1 MNDFEANLAAERQAA
16 IRLLLRQPLVTAA
29 THPDEFP
36 LIRRHAD
43 ELSRQF
49 GQVLGYRLTVEPG
62 FARLHKAGLG
72 RDSGRRLERGS
83 GAPFTPRTYAYLTLA
98 LAALVTAP
106 EQLLLSEVVT
116 RTRAAAAEAG
126 IDLGEPNRVTE
137 RRALVAALKQLMT
150 WRVLA
155 EDEGTVEA
163 YAGDDDADAL
173 LTIDREIA
181 RRLVSG
187 PIGQATSPDDLIER
201 AASPGEAGPRHRIRR
216 LLVETPVVYV
226 DDLTEDDRDWLRR
239 SQRREQRILEDFAGL
254 RAEIRAE
261 GVSLVDP
268 EQELTDVRFPG
279 TGTVAWAA
287 LLLLGELVAELNP
300 VSGTG
305 AGSTGAGST
314 GAGGTG
320 ASGTGAG
327 GTPTAAIPDGLV
339 EARLTALADKHKTAW
354 SRELTGSPD
363 LLKDAVTDLL
373 RRMCLIRPARPPE
386 EGWLL
391 SAAAARY
398 APEVTT

>member
-1 MNDFEANLAAERQAA
+1 MNDFAENLAAERQRA
-16 IRLLLRQPLVTAA
+16 IRLLLRQPLVTPA

-43 ELSRQF
+43 ELARQF

-72 RDSGRRLERGS
+72 RDAGRRLDRGS
-83 GAPFTPRTYAYLTLA
+83 GAPFTPRTYAYLALA

-137 RRALVAALKQLMT
+137 RRALVAALKQLMA

-155 EDEGTVEA
+155 EDEGSVDS
-163 YAGDDDADAL
+163 YAGDDEADAL

-187 PIGQATSPDDLIER
+187 PVSQATTPHDLIEK
-201 AASPGEAGPRHRIRR
+201 AADPGEAGPRHRVRR
-216 LLVETPVVYV
+216 LLIETPVVYV
-226 DDLTEDDRDWLRR
+226 DDLAEDERDWLRR
-239 SQRREQRILEDFAGL
+239 SQRREQRTLEDFAGL

-261 GVSLVDP
+261 GVALIDP
-268 EQELTDVRFPG
+268 EQELTDTQFPG

-287 LLLLGELVAELNP
+287 LLLVGKLAAELTP
-300 VSGTG
+300 VSGTVG
-305 AGSTGAGST
+305 V
-314 GAGGTG
+314 
-320 ASGTGAG
+320 
-327 GTPTAAIPDGLV
+327 AIPGGRV
-339 EARLTALADKHKTAW
+339 EEHLNVLIEEHRGAW
-354 SRELTGSPD
+354 SRELTGSPALLTDAVLD
-363 LLKDAVTDLL
+363 LLH
-373 RRMCLIRPARPPE
+373 RMCLIRPARPPE
-386 EGWLL
+386 TGWLL
-391 SAAAARY
+391 TAAAARY
-398 APEVTT
+398 APEVTR

>member
-1 MNDFEANLAAERQAA
+1 MSDFAENLAAERRTA
-16 IRLLLRQPLVTAA
+16 IRLLLRHPLVTAA

-72 RDSGRRLERGS
+72 RDAGRRLERGS
-83 GAPFTPRTYAYLTLA
+83 GAPFTPRTYAYLALA

-106 EQLLLSEVVT
+106 EQLLLSEVVA

-137 RRALVAALKQLMT
+137 RRALVAALKQLMA

-155 EDEGTVEA
+155 EDEGSVDS
-163 YAGDDDADAL
+163 YAGDDEADAL

-181 RRLVSG
+181 RHLVSG
-187 PIGQATSPDDLIER
+187 PVSQAAAPDDLIEK
-201 AASPGEAGPRHRIRR
+201 AADPGEAGPRHRVRR
-216 LLVETPVVYV
+216 LLIETPVVYV
-226 DDLTEDDRDWLRR
+226 DELTEEERDWLRR

-261 GVSLVDP
+261 GVALIDP
-268 EQELTDVRFPG
+268 EQELSDTQFPG

-287 LLLLGELVAELNP
+287 LLLVGRLAEELPL
-300 VSGTG
+300 VSG
-305 AGSTGAGST
+305 AA
-314 GAGGTG
+314 AVVIPGGR
-320 ASGTGAG
+320 
-327 GTPTAAIPDGLV
+327 V
-339 EARLTALADKHKTAW
+339 EEHLRLLTEEHRGAW

-363 LLKDAVTDLL
+363 LLAAAVLDLL
-373 RRMCLIRPARPPE
+373 HRMRLIRPARPPQT
-386 EGWLL
+386 GWLL
-391 SAAAARY
+391 TAAAARY
-398 APEVTT
+398 APEVTR

>member
-1 MNDFEANLAAERQAA
+1 MNDFAENLAAERRTA

-43 ELSRQF
+43 ELARQF

-72 RDSGRRLERGS
+72 RDAGRRLERGS
-83 GAPFTPRTYAYLTLA
+83 GAPFTPRTYAYLALA

-106 EQLLLSEVVT
+106 EQLLLSEVVA

-126 IDLGEPNRVTE
+126 IDLGEPNRVSE

-155 EDEGTVEA
+155 EDEGSVDS
-163 YAGDDDADAL
+163 YAGDDEADAL

-187 PIGQATSPDDLIER
+187 PVSRAATPDDLIEK
-201 AASPGEAGPRHRIRR
+201 AADPGEAGPRHRMRR

-226 DDLTEDDRDWLRR
+226 QDLTEEERDWLRR

-254 RAEIRAE
+254 HAEIRAE
-261 GVSLVDP
+261 GVALIDP
-268 EQELTDVRFPG
+268 EQELTDTQFPG

-287 LLLLGELVAELNP
+287 LLLIGKLAAELIP
-300 VSGTG
+300 S
-305 AGSTGAGST
+305 
-314 GAGGTG
+314 GGT
-320 ASGTGAG
+320 A
-327 GTPTAAIPDGLV
+327 TAAIPGGCV
-339 EARLTALADKHKTAW
+339 EEHLSLLIEEHRGAW
-354 SRELTGSPD
+354 SQELTGSPA
-363 LLKDAVTDLL
+363 LLTDAVLDLL
-373 RRMCLIRPARPPE
+373 RRMSLIRPAPLPE
-386 EGWLL
+386 TGWLL
-391 SAAAARY
+391 TAAAARY
-398 APEVTT
+398 APEVTR